1 MVDAAPRSAAP
12 ERPRSGV
19 RGSIRGATPPVTQA
33 RRGSVKE
40 EPGTPQAEEPKPR
53 EPLRDRVRRSP
64 ARLWDAY
71 LHNRTVR
78 VRVITLLAVPLLAAS
93 LLGGL
98 LLGRAV
104 QDAIRADH
112 TSALAQVTRD
122 ALVAA
127 EALQDERDT
136 GALHSQRVLSQ
147 EIQDARATA
156 DAALKTLQQSIQD
169 LDTSGLPDQ
178 TESAITNVE
187 RRLDDVEPIRQD
199 QDYLKTPLNST
210 GGAAFSQL
218 IRSIIELSTHIAADT
233 HSAREVEALTALAEA
248 ADLASSERG
257 LTAAILAANKAV
269 DAPQATELA
278 TSQFSQDRLI
288 DRALDRVQDA
298 EFRDGLNAV
307 RGPMFAARQTVKE
320 ATTAPVNSED
330 LTAEEWYTAATDRID
345 VLRATQGSLVDMIV
359 DEAARRAD
367 RARLTAYVTL
377 GGLVLILVLAIAL
390 TLAVA
395 GSIVRPLQNLQRAA
409 LRIAKKDLPELVNR
423 VRDEGPKALRTPDA
437 GIRPESNDEIGAV
450 ASAFNDVYATAVQ
463 VTGQQA
469 LLRQNLDTIVVN
481 LSRRTQTLVD
491 RQLRE
496 IEQLEGS
503 ERDPDQLA
511 TLFRVDHL
519 ATRVQRHAESLLVL
533 AGVDSST
540 KTTDPVALLDVVR
553 AAAGEVEQYDRVRF
567 GVLPTDLV
575 AAKAVDDVAHLI
587 AELLDNATEFSPPA
601 TTVLVDCQ
609 RLTGGKFRI
618 TVADQGLGIPPSRL
632 TELNERLQSPGDIDV
647 AASRTLGLYVVARLA
662 SRHGIS
668 VRLEAPAKGG
678 TIAVVDLPASVM
690 AKTEAVENRDQ
701 GTAAAAEREAPAAG
715 RPQTEAPSQP
725 VRQTRPPMIHREPG
739 REVGSEPDKE
749 RRPEPQPQLT
759 RSGLPRRGQPS
770 TTPTPPRT
778 GEPVSEPPA
787 PAERTRA
794 QEPTPV
800 AISDPLTD
808 PRLRRTPQRDAPENE
823 TPIYSALRS
832 FWFRRAATDGAVASP
847 DEWTTPA
854 DEGWR
859 KAAAVSQRTEALS
872 ALPRNGTATAPEVR
886 RPAAGAE
893 DGETPHQ
900 GAGRPSL
907 PSRMRSAEPSAPP
920 QPPVEAEPA
929 RTQAGL
935 PLRQRGAALVP
946 GAIAAARPTEE
957 VREASAVRSTLSTL
971 VGGVT
976 RGREEVREPAESPT
990 ADDPQNETPS
1000 GGNPP
1005 HEENDA

>member
-19 RGSIRGATPPVTQA
+19 KGSIRGATPPVTQA
-33 RRGSVKE
+33 RRVSVKDQ
-40 EPGTPQAEEPKPR
+40 PGTPQAEEPKPQQR
-53 EPLRDRVRRSP
+53 LSDRVRQSP
-64 ARLWDAY
+64 ARLWDDY

-156 DAALKTLQQSIQD
+156 DAALTTLRQSIQE
-169 LDTSGLPDQ
+169 LDISGLPEQ
-178 TESAITNVE
+178 TRSTITNVE

-218 IRSIIELSTHIAADT
+218 IRSIIELSTHIATDT

-257 LTAAILAANKAV
+257 LTATILAANKPLE
-269 DAPQATELA
+269 APQATELA

-320 ATTAPVNSED
+320 ATTAPVNPEE

-345 VLRATQGSLVDMIV
+345 VLRATQGTLVDMIV
-359 DEAARRAD
+359 DDAARRAD

-377 GGLVLILVLAIAL
+377 GGLVVILVLAIAL

-423 VRDEGPKALRTPDA
+423 VRGEGPKALRTPDA

-450 ASAFNDVYATAVQ
+450 ATAFNDVYATAVQ

-540 KTTDPVALLDVVR
+540 KSIDPVALLDVVR

-618 TVADQGLGIPPSRL
+618 TVADQGLGIPPARL
-632 TELNERLQSPGDIDV
+632 NELNERLQSPGDIDV

-690 AKTEAVENRDQ
+690 AKTEGVEDRDQ
-701 GTAAAAEREAPAAG
+701 DTAAAAAAAASEAPTARTPEA
-715 RPQTEAPSQP
+715 EAPSHL
-725 VRQTRPPMIHREPG
+725 VRETRPPLIRREPG
-739 REVGSEPDKE
+739 REPDKE
-749 RRPEPQPQLT
+749 RRPESQPQLT
-759 RSGLPRRGQPS
+759 RSGLPRRGQRS
-770 TTPTPPRT
+770 TTPTQPRT
-778 GEPVSEPPA
+778 GESVSERTA
-787 PAERTRA
+787 PVEHTEP

-800 AISDPLTD
+800 AISDPLSD
-808 PRLRRTPQRDAPENE
+808 PRLHRTPQRDAPESE

-859 KAAAVSQRTEALS
+859 KAADVSRRTEALS
-872 ALPRNGTATAPEVR
+872 ALPRNGTAPAPEAR
-886 RPAAGAE
+886 RPTSGSE
-893 DGETPHQ
+893 EGETPHQ
-900 GAGRPSL
+900 GAGRPKL
-907 PSRMRSAEPSAPP
+907 PSRIRSSEHAAEPPA
-920 QPPVEAEPA
+920 PVEEPA
-929 RTQAGL
+929 RTHSGL

-946 GAIAAARPTEE
+946 GAIAASRPTEE

-971 VGGVT
+971 VGGVA
-976 RGREEVREPAESPT
+976 RGREEAREGDESPT
-990 ADDPQNETPS
+990 DGPEDEAT
-1000 GGNPP
+1000 GGDQP